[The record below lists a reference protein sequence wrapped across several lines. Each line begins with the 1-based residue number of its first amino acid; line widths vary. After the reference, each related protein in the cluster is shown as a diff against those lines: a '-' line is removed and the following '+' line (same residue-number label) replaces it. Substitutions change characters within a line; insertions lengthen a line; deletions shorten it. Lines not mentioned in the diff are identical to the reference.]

1 MTKNKTTVALTLF
14 AGLTLLLTPSL
25 ADEANSNWKD
35 TLKNMGKVY
44 SDNDNPTIQEVKLFG
59 RAHYQWNYSDGK
71 SAGLGFSGN
80 GSELRRFRSGA
91 SVKFFNNFGAL
102 ARINF
107 EKGGFRDTSIG
118 YNSFDE
124 LFVEYSQDGL
134 FGFDSATIGYGRYK
148 AAFGGEEHESSK
160 RIKTI
165 ERSNINNRFGS
176 LRPTGIVLKAE
187 KNDVEYFAG
196 IYSTDSDPESWAKWN
211 GGLAFQ
217 GSATFAANDGEV
229 ILDFIHADDSSNDG
243 SLFDFE
249 WATSASYS
257 RQYGDWNLLTSATFG
272 TDGANDIFGIVFLP
286 TYLISEKLEAVFRYQ
301 WANSSTMTG
310 VPKSSS
316 SRGLRRVARNDGLGT
331 GSGDD
336 NHTLYAGLNYYI
348 AGDSMKI
355 MTGIEYE
362 SIDGARGLG
371 IEGIT
376 FWTAIRTYF

>member
-1 MTKNKTTVALTLF
+1 MTKNKTAVALPLF
-14 AGLTLLLTPSL
+14 AGLIFLLTPVV
-25 ADEANSNWKD
+25 ADEENPNWID

-59 RAHYQWNYSDGK
+59 RAHYQWNYSDGE
-71 SAGLGFSGN
+71 SSGFDFSGN

-118 YNSFDE
+118 YHSFDE

-134 FGFDSATIGYGRYK
+134 FGFDSAAIGYGRYK

-176 LRPTGIVLKAE
+176 LRPTGFVLKAE
-187 KNDVEYFAG
+187 KSDVEYFAG
-196 IYSTDSDPESWAKWN
+196 IYSTDSDPETWSQWN
-211 GGLAFQ
+211 GGAAFQ

-229 ILDFIHADDSSNDG
+229 ILDFIYADDSSNDK
-243 SLFDFE
+243 SLFDFD
-249 WATSASYS
+249 WATSVSYS
-257 RQYGDWNLLTSATFG
+257 RQYGDWNVLTSATFG
-272 TDGANDIFGIVFLP
+272 TEDNNNIFGVVILP
-286 TYLISEKLEAVFRYQ
+286 TYLISDKLEAVFRYQ
-301 WANSSTMTG
+301 WARSSEMTS

-331 GSGDD
+331 GSGDV

-348 AGDSMKI
+348 AGDNLKV

-362 SIDGARGLG
+362 SIDGAPGRG